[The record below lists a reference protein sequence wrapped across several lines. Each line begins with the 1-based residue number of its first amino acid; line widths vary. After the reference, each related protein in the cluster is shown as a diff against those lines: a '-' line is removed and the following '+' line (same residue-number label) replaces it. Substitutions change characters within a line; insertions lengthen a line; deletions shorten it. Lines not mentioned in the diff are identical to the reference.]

1 MISLLHSISV
11 KPWEISWR
19 NELHQLKPKP
29 TAYQQLLCPLVRV
42 IRVPFKGLRQS
53 SSLLDICDELSFLLL
68 RLDKRGKFLPLKKNT
83 INCFDLFWIIDLVS
97 TIVYK
102 LIINPKTRFLISL
115 YPLFLFDTVF

>member
-19 NELHQLKPKP
+19 NELHRLKPKS

-102 LIINPKTRFLISL
+102 LIINPKTHFLISL